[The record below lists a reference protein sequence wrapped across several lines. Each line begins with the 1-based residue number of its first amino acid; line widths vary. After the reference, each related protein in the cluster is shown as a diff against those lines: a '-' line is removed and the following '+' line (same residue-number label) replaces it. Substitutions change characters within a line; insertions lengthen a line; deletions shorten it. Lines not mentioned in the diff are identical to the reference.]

1 MDKISP
7 EYLTPIT
14 VWYGKQGV
22 SALGNANLMDNNNF
36 GAKYIYSSGLGR
48 KSFILTN
55 YSTRDKFPCKG
66 LLRLKDM
73 NLNVLNHVS
82 QFFI

>member
-36 GAKYIYSSGLGR
+36 GAKYIYSSGNRPLE
-48 KSFILTN
+48 FLIVHFDQLIN
-55 YSTRDKFPCKG
+55 P
-66 LLRLKDM
+66 
-73 NLNVLNHVS
+73 
-82 QFFI
+82 